1 MPRKFVVVVF
11 ALALLAA
18 GCGGGK
24 SDDKASTVAPK
35 RTTTSS
41 TMAADDATTSQLAP
55 SATTTSTQH
64 RGSGAAASSAP
75 GSADPNAAP
84 APATPGTYDYAQS
97 GSTNQGSV
105 PPSGTLVVQGAG
117 PSQVF
122 ARHADPQSE
131 GDLYFTFGADGP
143 HITRVVLKQ
152 QGLVITC
159 TFATPV
165 PAPPWPPTT
174 GKTFNG
180 HAACDNGFA
189 ADFSGSI
196 TGHQNDS
203 VGGRSFEVVVVA
215 STLHVTGNGI
225 DVNVNDT
232 QHWAP
237 ALRVPTYSHEVV
249 NGTGPFGSTI
259 TGDVTSTLVNASP
272 H

>member
-18 GCGGGK
+18 GCGGSK
-24 SDDKASTVAPK
+24 SDHKASTVKPK

-41 TMAADDATTSQLAP
+41 SIAGDDATTSQLAP

-64 RGSGAAASSAP
+64 RASGAASSSP
-75 GSADPNAAP
+75 GNADSNAAP
-84 APATPGTYDYAQS
+84 APAAPGTYDYAQS

-105 PPSGTLVVQGAG
+105 PPSGTLVVEGTG

-131 GDLYFTFGADGP
+131 GDLYFTFGSDGP

-174 GKTFNG
+174 GKTFSG

-203 VGGRSFEVVVVA
+203 VSGRSFEVVVVA
-215 STLHVTGNGI
+215 STLHVSGNGI
-225 DVNVNDT
+225 DVNVSDT

-249 NGTGPFGSTI
+249 HGTGPFGSTI
-259 TGDVTSTLVNASP
+259 AGDVTSTLVNASP